1 MQLDIVDKFYMTDP
15 TAKAPTFIGVKLGF
29 QTTKNN
35 LGTVRGEIVIQ
46 GQDYIDFI
54 SSGITEEELAEKK
67 LVEILELDRRKIDA
81 FTVETYDRNLAKT
94 TDEVKTLQNG
104 LVELAVMV
112 SNAKGGAQW
121 ASLLI

>member
-15 TAKAPTFIGVKLGF
+15 TAHEPTFVGVKLGF
-29 QTTKNN
+29 QTSKN
-35 LGTVRGEIVIQ
+35 LIGTVRGEIVVQ
-46 GQDYIDFI
+46 GQDYINFVNA
-54 SSGITEEELAEKK
+54 GITEEQLVEKK

-94 TDEVKTLQNG
+94 TDEVKTLQSG

-112 SNAKGGAQW
+112 SNAKGGAQ
-121 ASLLI
+121 

>member
-15 TAKAPTFIGVKLGF
+15 TSNAPTFVGVKLGF

-35 LGTVRGEIVIQ
+35 LGTVRGEIVVQ
-46 GQDYIDFI
+46 GQDYINFVN
-54 SSGITEEELAEKK
+54 SGITEEELAEKK

-94 TDEVKTLQNG
+94 SDEVKTLQNG
-104 LVELAVMV
+104 LVELAVMM
-112 SNAKGGAQW
+112 SNAKGGAQ
-121 ASLLI
+121 

>member
-15 TAKAPTFIGVKLGF
+15 TAKAPRFIGVKLGF

-35 LGTVRGEIVIQ
+35 LGTVRGEIVVQ

-81 FTVETYDRNLAKT
+81 FEVEKYDRNLAKT

-112 SNAKGGAQW
+112 SNAKGGAQ
-121 ASLLI
+121 